1 MQQITIKSIKQVLAS
16 GQTEM
21 ALQQLIEFTEKANQ
35 ETQQSAIL
43 LRAAWEYQEQ
53 QAINGALSF
62 EEANLQRNRINQG
75 ALSLLAD
82 MESDGQVSNKVNA
95 GLHNELYNNE
105 TAALMQT
112 FDNDQTNLQGAKIH
126 ADDGASVIIG
136 EGNTFHKKTYN
147 ALGIRQFGILLIALV
162 VVISGGY
169 FVYKQLNKG
178 QDQSIASL
186 SDIQKEL
193 SVLADL
199 NKNLSKKLE
208 KDGPEIEALLEKG
221 LKAMKEKD
229 YATSI
234 QYLEKVAESTPAS
247 TIYQNIAYAYEQLG
261 KTDKAQENLSKA
273 KEINP
278 NIDLQKSDK
287 ELKGK
292 RINLL
297 APENGGKS
305 VASSS
310 QEVGFLTD
318 GSTTRD
324 KSIAMVIYAFKDGKR
339 ASFDQF
345 TIYITE
351 SSALLTARVEIFY
364 GNDSPTGE
372 FTSIGVFQP
381 FRGYLAD
388 APFQPY
394 NFPAITA
401 KYVKFNFFNAY
412 GPPPSIHE
420 IQLWGILE

>member
-1 MQQITIKSIKQVLAS
+1 MQQLTIKSIKQVLAS

-21 ALQQLIEFTEKANQ
+21 ALQQLMTFTEKASQ
-35 ETQQSAIL
+35 ETHQSAIL

-53 QAINGALSF
+53 QAISGALSF

-82 MESDGQVSNKVNA
+82 IESDGQISKKANT

-112 FDNDQTNLQGAKIH
+112 YDNDQTNLQGAKIH

-136 EGNTFHKKTYN
+136 EGNTVHKKTYN

-162 VVISGGY
+162 VVIGGGY

-178 QDQSIASL
+178 QGQSIASL

-193 SVLADL
+193 GVLADL
-199 NKNLSKKLE
+199 NKNLSDKLE
-208 KDGPEIEALLEKG
+208 KDRPEIEALLEKG

-273 KEINP
+273 KGINP
-278 NIDLQKSDK
+278 NIELQKSDK

-297 APENGGKS
+297 APENGGKM
-305 VASSS
+305 VAATSDD
-310 QEVGFLTD
+310 VKKLTD
-318 GSTTRD
+318 GAL
-324 KSIAMVIYAFKDGKR
+324 KSSVYEGAFGIYSFKDGKAAR
-339 ASFDQF
+339 FDHFEVYVPESAHGKLQF
-345 TIYITE
+345 E
-351 SSALLTARVEIFY
+351 LFY
-364 GNDSPTGE
+364 GNDSPTGN
-372 FTSIGVFQP
+372 FVSIGVFEP
-381 FRGYLAD
+381 FNGLLTD
-388 APFQPY
+388 SPFQQFT
-394 NFPAITA
+394 FPPVTA
-401 KYVKFNFFNAY
+401 KYFKFKKSMAY
-412 GPPPSIHE
+412 SYE
-420 IQLWGILE
+420 IRLMGTLE